1 MICRLRVY
9 RNIDYVAALAAQ
21 GRILL
26 TGICESW
33 RAVFYF
39 AGMLLWGVR
48 YMEERIEELLREGWK
63 QVEPN
68 SYARQV
74 GKRRIIFVF
83 AGTESMTELLISY
96 AERKASLRY

>member
-1 MICRLRVY
+1 
-9 RNIDYVAALAAQ
+9 
-21 GRILL
+21 
-26 TGICESW
+26 
-33 RAVFYF
+33 
-39 AGMLLWGVR
+39 
-48 YMEERIEELLREGWK
+48 MEERIEELLREGWK

-74 GKRRIIFVF
+74 GKRRVIFVF